1 MVDPESYVDI
11 NIFVYW
17 LGNHPTYGKQAHQWI
32 KKIEEAPRGK
42 YATFSLALY
51 QTLVIMA
58 GLTGKN
64 LKDQKLIEEIT
75 HSITG
80 LPSLTII
87 PLTEKDIIQATS
99 LMKEYRLDYED
110 AIHLA
115 AALKSKANEIISN
128 DQDFDK
134 TPLKRRFL

>member
-1 MVDPESYVDI
+1 MVDSESYIDI

-17 LGNHPTYGKQAHQWI
+17 LGNHPTFGKQAYQWI
-32 KKIEEAPRGK
+32 KKVEEAPRGK
-42 YATFSLALY
+42 YATSSLTMY

-64 LKDQKLIEEIT
+64 LKDQKLAEEIT
-75 HSITG
+75 HSITDLLG
-80 LPSLTII
+80 LTII
-87 PLTEKDIIQATS
+87 PLTEKDIIHAAN
-99 LMKEYRLDYED
+99 LMKEYELDYED
-110 AIHLA
+110 ALHLA
-115 AALKSKANEIISN
+115 AALKSKAKEIISN